1 MAEQGKIT
9 FTVGV
14 DSGEAIRGLQDLQ
27 DGLVDMGKDAGKAGT
42 KVSDAFDDIDDSA
55 KKTAKNTQ
63 SASQKTSKAL
73 SDLAVDAK
81 AAGKKTTDALDQ
93 KDTIDGL
100 DSLKDTSGELD
111 SSLKGLAGAVGLVSP
126 EMEVLL
132 MRTGDLSGGFEASAR
147 LATLSGGSMKSLML
161 AGGALGVAVAALGG
175 TYMMFS
181 KQLKAADER
190 LKQSHEEMEA
200 GIAFAKQYK
209 DQLQGLQNSVGL
221 LSDEEFALVD
231 ARRRS
236 NEFMKEEIEGQKAQR
251 HVVNALQQEIAR
263 LEEEHAKFQ
272 GMIGQSNLAGHD
284 FEMQQYDVAEAIRQ
298 TQEQIEAGEPILAE
312 NGRSFDYV
320 SGLMVANG
328 EAAQLVKDNID
339 NLKGSLSI
347 YQTEIEGTERKTERL
362 NLLMQVQ
369 AAQARNDREA
379 VAELAMSLAVLDDT
393 ETRLFKATIDAAK
406 AFAIQNAQMANLGAG
421 TAVAIASIERLFSQY
436 EQTAAPSA
444 FQETLAALSTELDST
459 TESTN
464 EATAALE
471 KSRDVQ
477 AEINAQMEEEQ
488 ALRDAAQAAVALEIS
503 DREKIKEAYKEQRD
517 ELKSFL
523 AEGAISYEQYVVKVT
538 ELNENMASDLLAHD
552 VAAFQARLATAQAFS
567 AQLESLQD
575 ARSERRMQK
584 LEQEEA
590 NALALASGSEEAQ
603 AAVRAEF
610 EARRKEELNKAFKQ
624 SQRTQI
630 ASAIMSGANAA
641 IGALAPPPIGL
652 GPNAAGLTMAAFI
665 GTTTAAQVGVI
676 ANQQPS
682 FHQGGMIGGQ
692 GDQMITAQGG
702 EAILNKAAVASLGGE
717 AGVDSLNEGGAA
729 GGGVVVQMVYKQR
742 VLDELIVDNL
752 AKGGP
757 LRRAIDRSGR
767 RARRGRIGGRL

>member
-1 MAEQGKIT
+1 
-9 FTVGV
+9 
-14 DSGEAIRGLQDLQ
+14 
-27 DGLVDMGKDAGKAGT
+27 
-42 KVSDAFDDIDDSA
+42 
-55 KKTAKNTQ
+55 
-63 SASQKTSKAL
+63 
-73 SDLAVDAK
+73 
-81 AAGKKTTDALDQ
+81 
-93 KDTIDGL
+93 
-100 DSLKDTSGELD
+100 
-111 SSLKGLAGAVGLVSP
+111 
-126 EMEVLL
+126 
-132 MRTGDLSGGFEASAR
+132 
-147 LATLSGGSMKSLML
+147 
-161 AGGALGVAVAALGG
+161 
-175 TYMMFS
+175 
-181 KQLKAADER
+181 
-190 LKQSHEEMEA
+190 
-200 GIAFAKQYK
+200 
-209 DQLQGLQNSVGL
+209 
-221 LSDEEFALVD
+221 
-231 ARRRS
+231 
-236 NEFMKEEIEGQKAQR
+236 
-251 HVVNALQQEIAR
+251 
-263 LEEEHAKFQ
+263 
-272 GMIGQSNLAGHD
+272 
-284 FEMQQYDVAEAIRQ
+284 
-298 TQEQIEAGEPILAE
+298 
-312 NGRSFDYV
+312 
-320 SGLMVANG
+320 
-328 EAAQLVKDNID
+328 
-339 NLKGSLSI
+339 
-347 YQTEIEGTERKTERL
+347 
-362 NLLMQVQ
+362 
-369 AAQARNDREA
+369 
-379 VAELAMSLAVLDDT
+379 
-393 ETRLFKATIDAAK
+393 LFKATIDAAK

-702 EAILNKAAVASLGGE
+702 EA
-717 AGVDSLNEGGAA
+717 
-729 GGGVVVQMVYKQR
+729 
-742 VLDELIVDNL
+742 
-752 AKGGP
+752 
-757 LRRAIDRSGR
+757 
-767 RARRGRIGGRL
+767 